1 MVFIFLFFY
10 YYTDYPNVGVLKVR
24 KFIYAEKNMCLS
36 KVYVREAREGT
47 AIVEEAA
54 KLIVREGEIEIHTL
68 FGEKKIVRGYRIS
81 EVDLLKSR
89 IILSEGTRADE

>member
-1 MVFIFLFFY
+1 MVFNFLFFY
-10 YYTDYPNVGVLKVR
+10 YYTDYPNVGVPKVR
-24 KFIYAEKNMCLS
+24 KSIYVENSMCLS

-68 FGEKKIVRGYRIS
+68 FGEKKIVRGCSIS

-89 IILSEGTRADE
+89 IILSEGALADE